1 MRRIFTAMLVV
12 VVAASCFTGCQ
23 NPFDELP
30 DDTYFVDYGSDSLN
44 YKLYI
49 NKQTTIILNHLSSHM
64 TLTLKATDE
73 NKNDLIVSARQSLSE
88 MNAAKEFVEKIYP
101 PSEYTDSHQH
111 IIALYEKAIG
121 NIEAL
126 IAALE
131 KETLDQSELSDLAA
145 LMQTNFLALTN
156 EFNQYII

>member
-12 VVAASCFTGCQ
+12 VVASCFTGCQ

-88 MNAAKEFVEKIYP
+88 MNTAKEFVEKIYP

>member
-1 MRRIFTAMLVV
+1 MRRIFTAML
-12 VVAASCFTGCQ
+12 AAMMIICCFAGCQ
-23 NPFDELP
+23 NPFSDLP

-64 TLTLKATDE
+64 ALALKVTED
-73 NKNDLIVSARQSLSE
+73 NKKDTIVSAKQSLSE
-88 MNAAKEFVEKIYP
+88 MNAAKEIVEKIYP
-101 PSEYTDSHQH
+101 PSEYTDSHKH
-111 IIALYEKAIG
+111 IIALYGNAIG
-121 NIEAL
+121 NIEDF

-156 EFNQYII
+156 EFNQYTI